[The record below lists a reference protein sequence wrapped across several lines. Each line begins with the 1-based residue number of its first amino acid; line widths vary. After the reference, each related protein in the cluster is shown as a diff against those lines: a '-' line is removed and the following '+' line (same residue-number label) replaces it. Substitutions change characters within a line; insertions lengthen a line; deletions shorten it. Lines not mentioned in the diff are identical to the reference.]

1 MALEEPVPPDV
12 TALDGLVLAVLA
24 KEVVDDV
31 EDLLVPL
38 EVVVELL
45 VEELTEVV
53 LVLLAVEV
61 VVAEAGLATELD
73 TEEVVLLLAVF
84 KAAVFAAAAAA
95 AAFAAAAV
103 AAAFAAAAVA
113 AALAAACCWASKA
126 AAEAFWAAV
135 SVTAN
140 TLEPIAPMKA
150 TSNAADTN
158 EIGLM
163 IAPSAN

>member
-1 MALEEPVPPDV
+1 LALEEPVPPDV

-38 EVVVELL
+38 EVVVERL
-45 VEELTEVV
+45 VEELT
-53 LVLLAVEV
+53 
-61 VVAEAGLATELD
+61 
-73 TEEVVLLLAVF
+73 EVVLLLAVF

-95 AAFAAAAV
+95 AVFAAAA
-103 AAAFAAAAVA
+103 AA

-140 TLEPIAPMKA
+140 ALEPIAPMKA
-150 TSNAADTN
+150 TSNAADIN

>member
-24 KEVVDDV
+24 KDVVDDV

-38 EVVVELL
+38 EVVVEAL
-45 VEELTEVV
+45 VEELAEVA
-53 LVLLAVEV
+53 LVLLAVEL

-73 TEEVVLLLAVF
+73 TEEVVVLLAAF

-95 AAFAAAAV
+95 A
-103 AAAFAAAAVA
+103 
-113 AALAAACCWASKA
+113 CCWASKA
-126 AAEAFWAAV
+126 AAAAFWAAV

-140 TLEPIAPMKA
+140 ALEPITPMKA
-150 TSNAADTN
+150 TSNAADIN

>member
-24 KEVVDDV
+24 KDVVDDV

-38 EVVVELL
+38 EVVVEPL
-45 VEELTEVV
+45 VEELAEVA
-53 LVLLAVEV
+53 LVLLAVEL

-73 TEEVVLLLAVF
+73 TEEVVVLLAAF
-84 KAAVFAAAAAA
+84 KAAVFA
-95 AAFAAAAV
+95 
-103 AAAFAAAAVA
+103 
-113 AALAAACCWASKA
+113 AAACCWASKA
-126 AAEAFWAAV
+126 AAAAFWAAV

-140 TLEPIAPMKA
+140 ALEPIAPMEA
-150 TSNAADTN
+150 ISNTADIN

>member
-1 MALEEPVPPDV
+1 LALEESVPPDV

-45 VEELTEVV
+45 VEERT
-53 LVLLAVEV
+53 
-61 VVAEAGLATELD
+61 
-73 TEEVVLLLAVF
+73 EVVLLLAVF
-84 KAAVFAAAAAA
+84 EAAVFAAAAA
-95 AAFAAAAV
+95 

-140 TLEPIAPMKA
+140 ALEPIAPMKA
-150 TSNAADTN
+150 TSNAADIN

>member
-53 LVLLAVEV
+53 L
-61 VVAEAGLATELD
+61 
-73 TEEVVLLLAVF
+73 LLAVF

-95 AAFAAAAV
+95 AVFAAAA
-103 AAAFAAAAVA
+103 AAAVFAAAAAA

-140 TLEPIAPMKA
+140 ALEPIAPMKA
-150 TSNAADTN
+150 TSNAADIN

>member
-12 TALDGLVLAVLA
+12 TTGLDGFDGAVLA

-53 LVLLAVEV
+53 L
-61 VVAEAGLATELD
+61 
-73 TEEVVLLLAVF
+73 LLAVF

-95 AAFAAAAV
+95 AVFAAAA
-103 AAAFAAAAVA
+103 AA

-140 TLEPIAPMKA
+140 ALEPIAPMKA
-150 TSNAADTN
+150 TSNAADIN

>member
-45 VEELTEVV
+45 VEERT
-53 LVLLAVEV
+53 
-61 VVAEAGLATELD
+61 
-73 TEEVVLLLAVF
+73 EVVLLLAVF
-84 KAAVFAAAAAA
+84 EAAVFAAAAA
-95 AAFAAAAV
+95 

-140 TLEPIAPMKA
+140 ALEPIAPMKA
-150 TSNAADTN
+150 TSNAADIN

>member
-12 TALDGLVLAVLA
+12 TALDGLVLAVLT
-24 KEVVDDV
+24 KDVVDDV

-38 EVVVELL
+38 EVVVEPL
-45 VEELTEVV
+45 VEELAEVA
-53 LVLLAVEV
+53 LVLLAVEL

-73 TEEVVLLLAVF
+73 TEEVVVLLAAF

-95 AAFAAAAV
+95 AF
-103 AAAFAAAAVA
+103 
-113 AALAAACCWASKA
+113 AAACCWASKA
-126 AAEAFWAAV
+126 AAAAFWASV
-135 SVTAN
+135 CVTAN
-140 TLEPIAPMKA
+140 ALDPIAPMKA
-150 TSNAADTN
+150 TSNAADIN

>member
-12 TALDGLVLAVLA
+12 TALDGLDLAALA

-38 EVVVELL
+38 EVVVEAL
-45 VEELTEVV
+45 VEELAEVA

-61 VVAEAGLATELD
+61 VVVEAGLATELD
-73 TEEVVLLLAVF
+73 TEEVVVLLAAF

-95 AAFAAAAV
+95 AAFAAAAA
-103 AAAFAAAAVA
+103 AAAF
-113 AALAAACCWASKA
+113 AAACCWASKA
-126 AAEAFWAAV
+126 AAAAFWAAV

-140 TLEPIAPMKA
+140 ALEPIAPMEA
-150 TSNAADTN
+150 TSNAADIN

>member
-53 LVLLAVEV
+53 L
-61 VVAEAGLATELD
+61 
-73 TEEVVLLLAVF
+73 LLAVF

-95 AAFAAAAV
+95 AVFAAAA
-103 AAAFAAAAVA
+103 AA

-140 TLEPIAPMKA
+140 ALEPIAPMKA
-150 TSNAADTN
+150 TSNAADIN

>member
-45 VEELTEVV
+45 VEELTEV
-53 LVLLAVEV
+53 
-61 VVAEAGLATELD
+61 G
-73 TEEVVLLLAVF
+73 LLLAVF

-95 AAFAAAAV
+95 AVFAAAA
-103 AAAFAAAAVA
+103 AA

-140 TLEPIAPMKA
+140 ALEPIAPMKA
-150 TSNAADTN
+150 TSNAADIN

>member
-95 AAFAAAAV
+95 A
-103 AAAFAAAAVA
+103 FAAAAVA

-140 TLEPIAPMKA
+140 ALEPIAPMKA
-150 TSNAADTN
+150 TSNAADIN

>member
-1 MALEEPVPPDV
+1 MALEESVPPDV
-12 TALDGLVLAVLA
+12 TALDGLVLAALA
-24 KEVVDDV
+24 KDVVDDV

-38 EVVVELL
+38 EVVVEAL
-45 VEELTEVV
+45 VEELAEVA
-53 LVLLAVEV
+53 LVLLAVEL

-73 TEEVVLLLAVF
+73 TEEVVVLLAAF

-95 AAFAAAAV
+95 AAFAAA
-103 AAAFAAAAVA
+103 
-113 AALAAACCWASKA
+113 CCWASKA
-126 AAEAFWAAV
+126 AAAAFWAAV

-140 TLEPIAPMKA
+140 ALEPIAPMEA
-150 TSNAADTN
+150 TSNAADIN

>member
-24 KEVVDDV
+24 KDVVDDV

-38 EVVVELL
+38 EVVVE
-45 VEELTEVV
+45 ELAEVA
-53 LVLLAVEV
+53 LVLLAVEL

-73 TEEVVLLLAVF
+73 TEEVVVLLAAF
-84 KAAVFAAAAAA
+84 KVAVFAAAAAA
-95 AAFAAAAV
+95 AAFAAAAA
-103 AAAFAAAAVA
+103 AAAF
-113 AALAAACCWASKA
+113 AAACCWASKA
-126 AAEAFWAAV
+126 AAAAFWAAV

-140 TLEPIAPMKA
+140 ALEPIAPMEA
-150 TSNAADTN
+150 TSNAADIN

>member
-1 MALEEPVPPDV
+1 LALEEPVPPDV

-24 KEVVDDV
+24 KDVVDDV

-38 EVVVELL
+38 EVVVEPL
-45 VEELTEVV
+45 VEELAEVA
-53 LVLLAVEV
+53 LVLLAVEL
-61 VVAEAGLATELD
+61 VVAEAGVATELD
-73 TEEVVLLLAVF
+73 TEEVVVLLAAF

-95 AAFAAAAV
+95 AAFAAA
-103 AAAFAAAAVA
+103 
-113 AALAAACCWASKA
+113 CCWASKA
-126 AAEAFWAAV
+126 AAAAFWAAV

-140 TLEPIAPMKA
+140 ALEPIAPMEA
-150 TSNAADTN
+150 TSNAADIN

>member
-12 TALDGLVLAVLA
+12 TALDGLVLAALA
-24 KEVVDDV
+24 KDVVDDV

-38 EVVVELL
+38 EVVVEPL
-45 VEELTEVV
+45 VEELAEVA
-53 LVLLAVEV
+53 LVLLAVEL

-73 TEEVVLLLAVF
+73 TEEVVVLLAAF
-84 KAAVFAAAAAA
+84 KAAVF
-95 AAFAAAAV
+95 
-103 AAAFAAAAVA
+103 
-113 AALAAACCWASKA
+113 AAACCWASKA
-126 AAEAFWAAV
+126 AAAAFWAAV

-140 TLEPIAPMKA
+140 ALEPIAPMEA
-150 TSNAADTN
+150 TSNAADIN

>member
-24 KEVVDDV
+24 KDVVDDV

-38 EVVVELL
+38 EVVVEPL
-45 VEELTEVV
+45 VEELAEVA
-53 LVLLAVEV
+53 LVEL

-73 TEEVVLLLAVF
+73 TEEVVVLLAAF
-84 KAAVFAAAAAA
+84 KAAVFA
-95 AAFAAAAV
+95 
-103 AAAFAAAAVA
+103 
-113 AALAAACCWASKA
+113 AAACCWASKA
-126 AAEAFWAAV
+126 AAAAFWAAV

-140 TLEPIAPMKA
+140 ALEPIAPMEA
-150 TSNAADTN
+150 TSNAADIN
-158 EIGLM
+158 EIDLM

>member
-12 TALDGLVLAVLA
+12 TALDGLVLAALA
-24 KEVVDDV
+24 KDVVDDV

-38 EVVVELL
+38 EVVVEAL
-45 VEELTEVV
+45 VEELAEVA
-53 LVLLAVEV
+53 LVLLAVEL

-73 TEEVVLLLAVF
+73 TEEVVVLLAAF

-95 AAFAAAAV
+95 AAFAAA
-103 AAAFAAAAVA
+103 
-113 AALAAACCWASKA
+113 CCWASKA
-126 AAEAFWAAV
+126 AAAAFWAAV

-140 TLEPIAPMKA
+140 ALEPITPMKA
-150 TSNAADTN
+150 TSNAADIN